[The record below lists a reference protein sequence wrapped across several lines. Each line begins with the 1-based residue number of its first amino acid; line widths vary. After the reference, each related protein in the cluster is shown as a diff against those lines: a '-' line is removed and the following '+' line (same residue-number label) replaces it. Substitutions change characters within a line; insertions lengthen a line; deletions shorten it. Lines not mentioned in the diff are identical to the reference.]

1 MQVILSISDSLI
13 ALARPLRWHIKIN
26 DNLDLRDIDTTSEQ
40 ICSDNHTDLIFA
52 ELSDHFITLLR
63 AHISKDDSRLE
74 ILSSHHSVKTVGVCL
89 GVDEDDCL
97 GHLAHVEDLLE
108 EVRLL
113 TLSTSILKL
122 LDMV

>member
-13 ALARPLRWHIKIN
+13 TLASSLRWHIEIN
-26 DNLDLRDIDTTSEQ
+26 DNLDLRDIDTTGEQ
-40 ICSDNHTDLIFA
+40 ICCDNHTDLILA

-63 AHISKDDSRLE
+63 THISKDDSRLE
-74 ILSSHHSVKTVGVCL
+74 ILSSHHGVKTVSIGL

-97 GHLAHVEDLLE
+97 GHLAHVEDLFE